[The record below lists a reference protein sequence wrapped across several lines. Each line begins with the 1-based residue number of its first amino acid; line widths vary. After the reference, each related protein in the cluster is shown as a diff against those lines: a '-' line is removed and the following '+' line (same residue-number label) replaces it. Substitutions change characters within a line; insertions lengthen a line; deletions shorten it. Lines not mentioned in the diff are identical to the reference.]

1 LNLDYAYNRSIR
13 MNSQNNLQHR
23 TDSFWHALFSADSIA
38 VIGAKDV
45 PGSWGLDA
53 MRAAVASAKVKKG
66 RRVYAVNPNCSE
78 VLGIKC
84 HDTILDINETVDLAI
99 IVVPAAIVPQVFKQC
114 AEKKVKAAVI
124 VSAGFAEVDEEGA
137 RLEAEVVA
145 IARKAGIHFV
155 GPNCIGH
162 ADLHSHVASAG
173 VAGMIPPGPLA
184 LLSQSGTLGAS
195 IMQTAAGR
203 GIGLSKLVSTGN
215 EADLHLEDYLEYMAQ
230 DDNTKVIAAYIEGL
244 REGRRFYNLAK
255 EITTRKP
262 IVVMK
267 SGTTGESAKAARSH
281 TGALA
286 GSDEVYTAAFN
297 QSGVIRA
304 EDEGE
309 LCDMVLALL
318 NLPLPRGNRVAIL
331 TMGGGFGVVAAEVCE
346 KEGLSMA
353 SLESVTLKKLSVILP
368 PRWSPGNP
376 VDLVGIRPMPG
387 DMTVVSCLRLLL
399 ADRNVDCVISL
410 LPPMATVHGPIG
422 DIKPEQFRALQE
434 ENEKNLRIL
443 DKDIKKQDK
452 PMVFINRL
460 SFNPQ
465 QERNDVSAPSKI
477 KLTEYSHPRR
487 AARVMHSLAWYHKYL
502 EDRKNMAVPGSIYKE
517 SGQLPEISR
526 PDSRKLLNEVEAK
539 ELLKQAGI
547 PVIETC
553 LAKTEKEAISLSKEI
568 GFPVVMKIIS
578 PDIIHKSDIG
588 GVILGL
594 ANAAQVGRAYREMM
608 LSVKQKQPGARVE
621 GVSVQ
626 KMAPPGVEI
635 IIGMNKDSQFG
646 PVIMFGLGGV
656 LVEVLKDVAFRLV
669 PVSTL
674 DAAEMVREIRGYT
687 LLQGYRGQEPVD
699 ISRLEEIIVKISD
712 FIENNPQIEELDIN
726 PLMATGDSIV
736 ALDARIV
743 ISATA

>member
-1 LNLDYAYNRSIR
+1 MSSENIPSLN
-13 MNSQNNLQHR
+13 NS
-23 TDSFWHALFSADSIA
+23 SFWHALFSADSIA
-38 VIGAKDV
+38 VIGAKDI

-53 MRAAVASAKVKKG
+53 MRAAVASAEAKEG
-66 RRVYAVNPNCSE
+66 RRVYAVNPNLPE
-78 VLGIKC
+78 VLGIKSY
-84 HDTILDINETVDLAI
+84 DTVLDIPDPVELAI
-99 IVVPAAIVPQVFKQC
+99 IVVPAAIVPRIFQQC

-124 VSAGFAEVDEEGA
+124 VSAGFAEADEEGA
-137 RLEAEVVA
+137 SLEAETVA
-145 IARKAGIHFV
+145 IARKAGIRFI

-162 ADLHSHVASAG
+162 ADMHSRVASAAI
-173 VAGMIPPGPLA
+173 AGMIPPGPLG

-203 GIGLSKLVSTGN
+203 GIGLSKMVSTGN

-230 DDNTKVIAAYIEGL
+230 DDNTKIMAVYIEGL

-255 EITTRKP
+255 EITTQKP

-286 GSDEVYTAAFN
+286 GSDEVYTAAFK

-309 LCDMVLALL
+309 LCDMVQALL

-346 KEGLSMA
+346 KEGLSVT
-353 SLESVTLKKLSVILP
+353 SLESETLKKLDAILP
-368 PRWSPGNP
+368 PRWSHGNP
-376 VDLVGIRPMPG
+376 VDLVGIRPMLG
-387 DMTVVSCLRLLL
+387 DRTVVSCLSLLL
-399 ADRNVDCVISL
+399 ADRNVDCIISL

-422 DIKPEQFRALQE
+422 DIKPEQLRALRE

-443 DKDIKKQDK
+443 DKDIKKHNK
-452 PMVFINRL
+452 PMVYINRL
-460 SFNPQ
+460 SLTLP
-465 QERNDVSAPSKI
+465 QERNGENYSPKI
-477 KLTEYSHPRR
+477 KLTQYSHPRR
-487 AARVMHSLAWYHKYL
+487 AARVMRSLAWYRKYL
-502 EDRKNMAVPGSIYKE
+502 EDYKKSSIPGSIHE
-517 SGQLPEISR
+517 ENEPSSEISR
-526 PDSRKLLNEVEAK
+526 PDSRTLLNEVEAK

-547 PVIETC
+547 PVIDTRQ
-553 LAKTEKEAISLSKEI
+553 ARTKKEAVSLSKEI

-578 PDIIHKSDIG
+578 PDIVHKSDIG
-588 GVILGL
+588 GVVLGL

-608 LSVKQKQPGARVE
+608 SSVKQMQSKARIE

-626 KMAPPGVEI
+626 KMSAPGVEM
-635 IIGMNKDSQFG
+635 IIGMNKDPQFG
-646 PVIMFGLGGV
+646 PVIMFGLGGI
-656 LVEVLKDVAFRLV
+656 LVEVLKDISFRLV
-669 PVSTL
+669 PVSSL
-674 DAAEMVREIRGYT
+674 DAAEMVKEIRGYV

-699 ISRLEEIIVKISD
+699 ISRLEAIIKNISE
-712 FIENNPQIEELDIN
+712 FIEANPQIGELDIN

-743 ISATA
+743 INATD